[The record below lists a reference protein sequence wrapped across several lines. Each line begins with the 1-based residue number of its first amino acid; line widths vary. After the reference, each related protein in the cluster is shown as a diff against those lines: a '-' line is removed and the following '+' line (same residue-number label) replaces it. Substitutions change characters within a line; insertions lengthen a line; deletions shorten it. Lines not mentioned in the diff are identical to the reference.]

1 MIVEPIYKHEEPNR
15 ISYLRQKISADDELY
30 IRIIPA
36 EGERNPFNE
45 TLFPFAKLI
54 DIVDALNALGVE
66 INGEEVVTD
75 EE

>member
-1 MIVEPIYKHEEPNR
+1 MLIEPMYRHEEPGH
-15 ISYLRQKISADDELY
+15 ISYLRQKTAADDELY

-36 EGERNPFNE
+36 EGERNPFND
-45 TLFPFAKLI
+45 TLFPFAKLV

-66 INGEEVVTD
+66 INGEEVVAD

>member
-1 MIVEPIYKHEEPNR
+1 MLIEPMYRHEEPNFV
-15 ISYLRQKISADDELY
+15 SYQRQKTAAEDELY

-45 TLFPFAKLI
+45 TLFPFAKLV

-66 INGEEVVTD
+66 INGEEAVTD